1 MVIRHFQTELPFSLC
16 TSAYSSP
23 VTCVCCLL
31 LRSFSV
37 SVLSC
42 DVIISLALRSSPAE
56 SRASF
61 LALRRMSMWRCRDST
76 RCCREEVEQRWLFIS
91 ILLFLLFS
99 PPVPRSHGS
108 CCLSSN
114 RRKRVLLPETQRA
127 KKKKKKPSTES
138 LFSCYGWELTG
149 ICKIVCVFTSENC
162 DIFNH

>member
-1 MVIRHFQTELPFSLC
+1 MRLGLSAYSLNSCTLTTEKKKYAIKRKNLVIRHFQTELPFSLC
-16 TSAYSSP
+16 TCAYFSP

-31 LRSFSV
+31 LWSFSV

-42 DVIISLALRSSPAE
+42 DVIISLALRSSLAE

-91 ILLFLLFS
+91 ILFFLHLLFS

-114 RRKRVLLPETQRA
+114 RRKRVLLPESWSA
-127 KKKKKKPSTES
+127 KKKKK
-138 LFSCYGWELTG
+138 
-149 ICKIVCVFTSENC
+149 
-162 DIFNH
+162 